1 MDTGPGFFLA
11 PFPDETLHS
20 LLSRYCRLTGFASVR
35 QAFNNVEHSYAF
47 TRNTSLP
54 CHLKESERLLNPVTG
69 LDANALISR
78 HTLLPYF
85 QPFMSSE
92 QLAMTRRQMES
103 RNGQGLKMRLGLIAS
118 SLERYVRVRFC
129 TACLE
134 EDDQRHGQSYWHR
147 VHQLP
152 GVWICPHHVQRLL
165 IVEPAWLRDKATRCF
180 LPTDDELQAHTL
192 ALKVSALQ
200 RNALHRLAA
209 LSWSVL
215 HRDSA
220 PLQPDMV
227 QQNLLRGA
235 QVRALV
241 SSNGRLRLTPLAE
254 MLAIYFKALPSTGEF
269 SRLCPASAKQ
279 APSWI
284 LKLLRKPR
292 GAHHPLRYLVLAD
305 ALGLSFD
312 HLTVRRSVSFV
323 PTVGS
328 IANTATGGTGGL
340 METLEEMYTEGRS
353 LRQIAAVTSV
363 SVSTLHVHAVQLGLS
378 VRSRPSILLPGLK
391 AQIRD
396 QVIAGKSFAEVAT
409 DCGVSL
415 TSVYR
420 VLRMETGLKDM
431 LSGLRVERDRENRR
445 TRFIMERERNT
456 TAQACTD
463 YAWLYRNDRDWLKEK
478 LHRIGRIARKRTAAV
493 DWARLDKELSRRIRE
508 CARSLRAR
516 PGKPLRIS
524 VSRIGRELNSST
536 LFEKKLPKLPRC
548 SMELK
553 ASCESKDQFHHR
565 RLEWAAKE
573 LRARKASFGAA
584 TLLRFAAIRPPSGN
598 AASYLMRLINEA

>member
-35 QAFNNVEHSYAF
+35 QAFNDVEHGYSF
-47 TRNTSLP
+47 IRNTSFP
-54 CHLKESERLLNPVTG
+54 CHLKELEGLLKPVTG
-69 LDANALISR
+69 LDTNAFISR

-85 QPFMSSE
+85 QPFMSPE
-92 QLAMTRRQMES
+92 QLAITRRQMHS

-118 SLERYVRVRFC
+118 SLEQYVRVRFC
-129 TACLE
+129 PVCLA
-134 EDDQRHGQSYWHR
+134 EDDQIHGQAYWHR
-147 VHQLP
+147 IHQLP
-152 GVWICPHHVQRLL
+152 GVWICPHHVQPLS
-165 IVEPAWLRDKATRCF
+165 IIEPAWIRDKAKRCF
-180 LPTDDELQAHTL
+180 LPTDDELLAHSL
-192 ALKVSALQ
+192 ALEISAVQ
-200 RNALHRLAA
+200 RDTLYRLAA

-215 HRDSA
+215 DRDCD
-220 PLQPDMV
+220 PLQPHVV

-235 QVRALV
+235 QAHALV
-241 SSNGRLRLTPLAE
+241 SSNGRLRLMPLAE
-254 MLAIYFKALPSTGEF
+254 MLALYFKGLPSTEEF
-269 SRLCPASAKQ
+269 SRLFPVSAKQ

-292 GAHHPLRYLVLAD
+292 GAHHPLHYLLLAD

-312 HLTVRRSVSFV
+312 HLAVQRSGQMPTSKNIATTV
-323 PTVGS
+323 T
-328 IANTATGGTGGL
+328 TKTDGL
-340 METLEEMYTEGRS
+340 ASTLKKMYSEGCS
-353 LRQIAAVTSV
+353 LRQISAVIGV
-363 SVSTLHVHAVQLGLS
+363 SVSTLHVYAVQLGLR
-378 VRSRPSILLPGLK
+378 VHARPSVLLPVLRQ
-391 AQIRD
+391 QIRD
-396 QVIAGKSFAEVAT
+396 QLVAGKAFSEIAKN
-409 DCGVSL
+409 CGVSL

-420 VLRMETGLKDM
+420 VLRMETDLKYI

-445 TRFIMERERNT
+445 IRFIMERERNT

-463 YAWLYRNDRDWLKEK
+463 YAWLYRNDREWLKEK

-508 CARSLRAR
+508 CAWRLRAR

-524 VSRIGRELNSST
+524 IARIGRELNSST

-548 SMELK
+548 SLELK
-553 ASCESKDQFHHR
+553 ASCESKDQFHRR
-565 RLEWAAKE
+565 RLKWAAKE
-573 LRARKASFGAA
+573 LRARKVSFGAA